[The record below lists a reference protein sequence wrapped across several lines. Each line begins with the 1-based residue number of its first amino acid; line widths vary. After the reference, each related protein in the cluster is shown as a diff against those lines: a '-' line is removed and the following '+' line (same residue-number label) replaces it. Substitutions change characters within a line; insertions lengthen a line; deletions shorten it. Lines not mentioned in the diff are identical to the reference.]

1 MVLYADILSW
11 VLLAAGSF
19 FYVVG
24 AIGLVRLPEVYTR
37 MHAVSVS
44 DTLGAG
50 LLLAGLILQAI
61 VHYGSFLVVFKLV
74 VLGIL
79 IFITSPVV
87 THALAQAAL
96 HMGVRPL
103 LDDEGDLEDV
113 QPLAVTG
120 SSANQKAQED

>member
-1 MVLYADILSW
+1 M
-11 VLLAAGSF
+11 
-19 FYVVG
+19 
-24 AIGLVRLPEVYTR
+24 
-37 MHAVSVS
+37 
-44 DTLGAG
+44 GAG

-120 SSANQKAQED
+120 SSAKQKAQED